1 MFMPSFCLSFPVKAA
16 YLVVVVAVSWLS
28 CGALAVPEPRE
39 QQQLLQAPTHVH
51 PAHHLLGPPA
61 HTSFNIS
68 CEGGKEI
75 GCGIMAV
82 AWLV

>member
-1 MFMPSFCLSFPVKAA
+1 MPSLCLSFPAKAA
-16 YLVVVVAVSWLS
+16 YLVVVVAVSGLS
-28 CGALAVPEPRE
+28 CGPLTVPEPRE

-68 CEGGKEI
+68 TSGREEHWPGVKL
-75 GCGIMAV
+75 AV
-82 AWLV
+82 AWVV